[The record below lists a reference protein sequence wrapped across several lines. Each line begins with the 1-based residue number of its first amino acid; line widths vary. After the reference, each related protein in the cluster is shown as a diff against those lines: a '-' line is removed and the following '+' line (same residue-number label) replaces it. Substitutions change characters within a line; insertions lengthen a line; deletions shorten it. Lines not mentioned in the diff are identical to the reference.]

1 MKNTIKSCRLLNFFK
16 YFFGGENP
24 SLLILLLF
32 LAGLLQVEK
41 AFERAFA
48 DSKAFSN
55 LAFEKPL
62 S

>member
-1 MKNTIKSCRLLNFFK
+1 LCRKDFF
-16 YFFGGENP
+16 
-24 SLLILLLF
+24 
-32 LAGLLQVEK
+32 AGLLQVEK

-62 S
+62 SKKGLLVVALLFSPNF